1 MIKKFLIYCKSD
13 GVIQALTF
21 TFKTLV
27 SKVFSNST
35 TVFLEYNNSGTVR
48 HSISDRI
55 NIKRLTLSDV
65 NRLDFARLK
74 ELDYRKWLQ
83 NRSRLY
89 VGYIGNTP
97 ISYTWTHFNTYTIH
111 GLCEFKLGQNECWI
125 GPTYVTKANR
135 NKGIASYMIS
145 YIQNHVFPSEVIQTY
160 YTSINKT
167 NASSISSVVK
177 SGFELLGSI
186 MVARHR
192 LSKIIDNNNIINEHF
207 SFKI

>member
-1 MIKKFLIYCKSD
+1 MYLKTEGLLPTLHKVFNAFLIKTGIRKSSTLFFVCYSSKVKVESKRDDLNVKILDKSD
-13 GVIQALTF
+13 LHDF
-21 TFKTLV
+21 EK
-27 SKVFSNST
+27 
-35 TVFLEYNNSGTVR
+35 
-48 HSISDRI
+48 
-55 NIKRLTLSDV
+55 IKFF
-65 NRLDFARLK
+65 NHIHG
-74 ELDYRKWLQ
+74 EDYVDNPDWKIILIRQQDHIIAYAAAQRNVKH
-83 NRSRLY
+83 R
-89 VGYIGNTP
+89 
-97 ISYTWTHFNTYTIH
+97 IH
-111 GLCEFKLGQNECWI
+111 GLGYFLLGKSECWI

-135 NKGIASYMIS
+135 NKGIASYMIR